1 MRDDDEKGTDILD
14 DAPATTKSN
23 GKGSGK
29 KKALKKKLTMG
40 RPVSKAT
47 ASKREKILTLA
58 KGAKGIDNITLAKK
72 LGCTTAQSQ
81 TVCRALVNL
90 GQLKMAKDKA
100 SGRVSY
106 KAA

>member
-1 MRDDDEKGTDILD
+1 MRDDDEKSTDILD
-14 DAPATTKSN
+14 DAPAAKSN
-23 GKGSGK
+23 GKSNGK
-29 KKALKKKLTMG
+29 KRALKKKLVMG

-47 ASKREKILTLA
+47 ATRREKILTLA
-58 KGAKGIDNITLAKK
+58 KGPKGVDNITLAKK
-72 LGCTTAQSQ
+72 LGCSTAQSQ

-106 KAA
+106 KAP